1 MHLPCSLH
9 CAPFKFCLLQKWS
22 LMALNDYLC
31 LCFCSVAQLCLTLC
45 HFMDWSTPGFP
56 VCHHHPE
63 FAQTHVHWASDAIQP
78 SCLLLSSSI
87 LLLSIFPSFRVFSN
101 DSALRIRWSS
111 IGPSGSALVLPMNFQ
126 DWFPLGWTGQIS
138 LQSKGLSRVFSNT
151 TDQKHQ
157 FIGAQPFLWCNS
169 HPYITIG
176 NTIALTIQTFVVK
189 VISLLYFISTVGLPN
204 CLMYFD

>member
-87 LLLSIFPSFRVFSN
+87 LLLSIFPSIRVFSN

-111 IGPSGSALVLPMNFQ
+111 IGPSGSALVLPVNFQ

-157 FIGAQPFLWCNS
+157 FFGAQL
-169 HPYITIG
+169 
-176 NTIALTIQTFVVK
+176 
-189 VISLLYFISTVGLPN
+189 SL
-204 CLMYFD
+204 